1 MFFCDINEIF
11 KSNFF
16 TEYFWFFRLLPKNG
30 INWGNNDFNA
40 NNEHIF
46 VCCDN
51 FKAFI
56 QNNLTKS
63 WRFSWEMS
71 VAGFRYSETIV
82 FGIYSNFTYDKSSRS
97 QVLFKMGSYKE
108 PSDLQLH

>member
-1 MFFCDINEIF
+1 MFFCDIYEIF
-11 KSNFF
+11 KSTFF
-16 TEYFWFFRLLPKNG
+16 IEHFRFFWSLPKND
-30 INWGNNDFNA
+30 INWGKNDFNA

-51 FKAFI
+51 FKASI

-82 FGIYSNFTYDKSSRS
+82 FGIHSNFTYDRSSRS
-97 QVLFKMGSYKE
+97 QVLFKIEVLKTQ
-108 PSDLQLH
+108 PSDL